1 MTFSVL
7 QKKSETSYKFI
18 ELSKEKGEMVPALS
32 PLLNHSIE
40 ISSDW
45 CFTSLQDVVMT
56 LWSGSTASSEPCS
69 SPPVIFHI
77 SDYQLHL
84 RQHQHCD
91 TRSYSDCP
99 RFSPAHR
106 WDATRSVEEQ
116 ERVELPEI
124 HFFSP
129 EADLLFFPPER
140 SPEKERALPWK
151 GVGLCRNRGWVEM
164 VMCDVV
170 TPNSGLW
177 TPTTTFHSFL
187 VPSAASNFSRD
198 SLFDPQFPTTK
209 LGLRW
214 SSLKKFNPKEAT
226 KYESLQG
233 RKNTFIIKS
242 QNGSGGKGH

>member
-84 RQHQHCD
+84 RQHQRCD

-106 WDATRSVEEQ
+106 WDATQSVEEQ
-116 ERVELPEI
+116 ERVKLPEI

-129 EADLLFFPPER
+129 EADLLFFPLSTHQKR
-140 SPEKERALPWK
+140 KGHCHEKGLDCAGTGVEWK
-151 GVGLCRNRGWVEM
+151 WLCVMSSRQIPGCEPPPPLSTHFLCLQQLLTSAGIPSLTHNFLQLNLAWVEIHWKNLIQKRP
-164 VMCDVV
+164 
-170 TPNSGLW
+170 PNMN
-177 TPTTTFHSFL
+177 HC
-187 VPSAASNFSRD
+187 
-198 SLFDPQFPTTK
+198 K
-209 LGLRW
+209 
-214 SSLKKFNPKEAT
+214 
-226 KYESLQG
+226 
-233 RKNTFIIKS
+233 
-242 QNGSGGKGH
+242 GGKILLL